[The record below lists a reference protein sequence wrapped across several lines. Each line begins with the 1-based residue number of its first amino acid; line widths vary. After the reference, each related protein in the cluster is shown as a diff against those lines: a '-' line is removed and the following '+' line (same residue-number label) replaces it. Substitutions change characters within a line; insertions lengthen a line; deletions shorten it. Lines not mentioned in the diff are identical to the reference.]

1 VEAYIAFLTP
11 IWRAYHAE
19 GGDTFDFQ
27 NMFSSLSNIP
37 RDLIPAFM
45 QMKISE
51 NELRKAETAE
61 AEARKAEAEARKAE
75 SEAEARKVEAESEAR
90 KAEAEARKAEAEAE
104 TRKSEMEVRK
114 AEAETRKDDAKAPA
128 KHTFRVVINQDAL
141 GLKTQVAEEM
151 QRLGLKG
158 KIARVIREGESG
170 EYDTDLTFEGAKG
183 NVEKMRTFVR
193 RLGFVLSTF
202 VDVSFVGFD
211 NLKVERTPDTFHRSR
226 SSGSKEVIY
235 EKHPI
240 NHHLSS
246 PQFPVVEAKNSAEL
260 FYCVTATHAYS
271 AVGPMIS
278 KLLIF
283 THFWEGKTNHLS
295 SLRNFVMQMKPATGS
310 FFATNATFYSTK
322 AYGG

>member
-1 VEAYIAFLTP
+1 MEAYIAFLTP

-51 NELRKAETAE
+51 NELRKAESDAESE

-75 SEAEARKVEAESEAR
+75 SEAEARKAEAESEAR

-235 EKHPI
+235 EKTS
-240 NHHLSS
+240 NQS
-246 PQFPVVEAKNSAEL
+246 
-260 FYCVTATHAYS
+260 
-271 AVGPMIS
+271 
-278 KLLIF
+278 
-283 THFWEGKTNHLS
+283 S
-295 SLRNFVMQMKPATGS
+295 SLKSHS
-310 FFATNATFYSTK
+310 FQ
-322 AYGG
+322 